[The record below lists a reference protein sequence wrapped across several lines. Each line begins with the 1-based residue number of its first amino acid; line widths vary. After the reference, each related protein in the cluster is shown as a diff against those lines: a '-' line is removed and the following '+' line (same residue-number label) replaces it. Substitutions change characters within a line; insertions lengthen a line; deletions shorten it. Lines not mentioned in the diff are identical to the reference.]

1 VRGAGV
7 KAPRPCPLGVLRIR
21 SPAMAVVKPFRAY
34 RYDEAVAGPLD
45 RLVAPP
51 YDVIDAEQ
59 REELLSRSPFNVVHL
74 TLPETEGDAARLWRE
89 WLSDG
94 LVVPEDAPSFWALE
108 QDYVGPDGVPRTR
121 RGLVGSVKPE
131 PYEAG
136 VVLPHERTHLGPKEN
151 RLRLMQA
158 TGVHFEPIFLLYDG
172 APPYEQPSG
181 PPDLEAAGAKLWR
194 IPSDGIEDAFA
205 AKRLLI
211 ADGHHRYETALA
223 YGAEAI
229 LVVLVSTDD
238 PGLMIFPTHRI
249 VEQVNG
255 PPPAHADLESAL
267 AELEHEPAGRAAA
280 VLYRGTGGIAL
291 VHGREGELDVQ
302 LVESLAPSG
311 VSYTPSVD
319 EAVAAVDS
327 GRAAGAFI
335 VRPTRIEDVFRFAEA
350 GEPLPQ
356 KTTYFYPKLLSGLL
370 FHPA

>member
-1 VRGAGV
+1 MV
-7 KAPRPCPLGVLRIR
+7 R

-34 RYDEAVAGPLD
+34 RYYEAVAGPLD

-51 YDVIDAEQ
+51 YDVIDAAE
-59 REELLSRSPFNVVHL
+59 REELLARSPFNVVHL
-74 TLPETEGDAARLWRE
+74 TLPDDESDAARFWRE

-94 LVVPEDAPSFWALE
+94 VVVPEEEPSFWALE

-121 RGLVGSVKPE
+121 RGLVASLRPE

-136 VVLPHERTHLGPKEN
+136 VVLPHERTHAGPKEG
-151 RLRLMQA
+151 RLRLLRA

-172 APPYEQPSG
+172 APPYEQPDG
-181 PPDLEAAGAKLWR
+181 PPDLEAEGAKLWR
-194 IPSDGIEDAFA
+194 IPSGGIEEAFA
-205 AKRLLI
+205 TKRLLI

-223 YGAEAI
+223 YGAEFI
-229 LVVLVSTDD
+229 PVVLVSTDD

-249 VEQVNG
+249 VQDVNG
-255 PPPAHADLESAL
+255 PQPDHADLQSAL
-267 AELEHEPAGRAAA
+267 AELEREPVERAAA
-280 VLYRGTGGIAL
+280 VLYRPGGSIAV
-291 VHGREGELDVQ
+291 VHGGEGQLDVQ
-302 LVESLAPSG
+302 LVESLAPEG
-311 VSYTPSVD
+311 VSYTPSVE

-350 GEPLPQ
+350 GETLPQ